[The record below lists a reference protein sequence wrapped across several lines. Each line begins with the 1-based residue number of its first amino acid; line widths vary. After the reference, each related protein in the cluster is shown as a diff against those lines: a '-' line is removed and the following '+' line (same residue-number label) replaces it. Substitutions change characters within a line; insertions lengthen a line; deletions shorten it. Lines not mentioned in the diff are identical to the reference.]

1 MVRPTWL
8 PKKTTFYLN
17 IVLSTTYIAVT
28 IFEMI
33 MHVPAWVFWID
44 HILWVY
50 FGIVYVR
57 GMLRARDK
65 KRYFAT
71 HLIDLNSV
79 NVMQS
84 NHYDF
89 GRCFVY

>member
-8 PKKTTFYLN
+8 PQKTTFYLN

-44 HILWVY
+44 HSRL
-50 FGIVYVR
+50 GCH
-57 GMLRARDK
+57 
-65 KRYFAT
+65 KRRRF
-71 HLIDLNSV
+71 I
-79 NVMQS
+79 
-84 NHYDF
+84 
-89 GRCFVY
+89 